1 MSVPVRKCRNAS
13 RIGCTGIVMQETANT
28 FKVVTKANTLK
39 GLTLSSVDVVLFLL
53 VLQSSRSKEPF
64 LRSPCP
70 ISPRLKPLR
79 IPILVSTLNYTETNS
94 DFVQRIVPLEN
105 SRQKRP
111 PNSDEKIVLPV
122 NSSYYSSLTKPAIAT
137 RAPYQHSIF
146 YNHSMLFA
154 SLSPIRYQGAHKPLY
169 TTLRTK
175 RVSESNY
182 GVVGPQTA
190 SSFMYQRPEGT
201 NIRYMMSRK
210 RFRYPNFRLPTSKRP
225 QVHALLP
232 AVSIDGNGDV

>member
-39 GLTLSSVDVVLFLL
+39 GLTLSSVDAVLFLL

-111 PNSDEKIVLPV
+111 PNSDKEIVLPV
-122 NSSYYSSLTKPAIAT
+122 NYSHCSSLINPAVAT
-137 RAPYQHSIF
+137 RPPHIVFFTATI
-146 YNHSMLFA
+146 LFA
-154 SLSPIRYQGAHKPLY
+154 SLSLIRYQSLSRTIAHYSQDQACLGIKLLY
-169 TTLRTK
+169 KSLDPRQLSPSCTGVPKAST
-175 RVSESNY
+175 SE
-182 GVVGPQTA
+182 T
-190 SSFMYQRPEGT
+190 
-201 NIRYMMSRK
+201 
-210 RFRYPNFRLPTSKRP
+210 
-225 QVHALLP
+225 
-232 AVSIDGNGDV
+232 